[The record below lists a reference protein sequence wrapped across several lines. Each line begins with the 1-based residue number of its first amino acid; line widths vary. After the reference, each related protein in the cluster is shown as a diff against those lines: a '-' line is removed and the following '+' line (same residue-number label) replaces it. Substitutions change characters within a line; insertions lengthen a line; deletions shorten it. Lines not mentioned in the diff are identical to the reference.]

1 MDCASI
7 CGVSF
12 PVDVAEGEP
21 ELLRSLY
28 SASVRLGPPGACY
41 VLCRAVDK
49 LCASLGDCRAAL
61 KEFVKRY
68 QKVAELYRQELI
80 RIAASEEQLQRP

>member
-7 CGVSF
+7 CGASL

-21 ELLRSLY
+21 DLLRALY
-28 SASVRLGPPGACY
+28 LASTSSGPPGACY
-41 VLCRAVDK
+41 VICKAVERLCSAV
-49 LCASLGDCRAAL
+49 GDCNAAL

-68 QKVAELYRQELI
+68 PKVAQLYRSELL
-80 RIAASEEQLQRP
+80 RIAASSK